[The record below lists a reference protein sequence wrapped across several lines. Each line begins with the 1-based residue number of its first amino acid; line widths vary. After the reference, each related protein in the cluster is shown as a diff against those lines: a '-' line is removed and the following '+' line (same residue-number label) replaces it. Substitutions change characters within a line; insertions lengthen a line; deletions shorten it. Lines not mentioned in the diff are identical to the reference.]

1 MINHSFVCKV
11 VTGFLMLLLS
21 HNCFSQKQLSNDTPS
36 VFMPGIVSDEFGNRD
51 MAISPLG
58 DEMFYTLQSGGGRIF
73 SVIMYC
79 KKRNGKWSHPQVA
92 SFSGQYNDLEPAF
105 SPDGSKLFFSS
116 VRPIAGTEAKDHDL
130 WFVTKQNGIWTN
142 PVNIGAPV
150 NSNKDEFY
158 PSITKSGTI
167 YFTRVM
173 EGKDEDIVMCRFV
186 NYAYDTAVS
195 LPDAIN
201 STGAEFNAFID
212 ADEQFIIY
220 TAYRRK
226 DNFGTGDLYI
236 SKKDS
241 NGIWKEAIN
250 LGNKING
257 QGLTYCP
264 FVTPDKKQ
272 FFFVS
277 SRGGFRSPFKTQQSI
292 EELKKQMYSSLNGSD
307 NIYWM
312 KAETILK

>member
-1 MINHSFVCKV
+1 MHNCLFC
-11 VTGFLMLLLS
+11 FLMLLLS
-21 HNCFSQKQLSNDTPS
+21 YNCFSQKQLPADTPS

-51 MAISPLG
+51 MAISPTG
-58 DEMFYTLQSGGGRIF
+58 DEMFYTLQYGGGRIS

-79 KKRNGKWSHPQVA
+79 KKTNGKWSKPQVA

-116 VRPIAGTEAKDHDL
+116 VRPITGTEAKDHDL

-142 PVNIGAPV
+142 PVNLSTPV
-150 NSNKDEFY
+150 NSSKDEFY
-158 PSITKSGTI
+158 PSIAKSGAI

-173 EGKDEDIVMCRFV
+173 DGKDEDIVMCRFI
-186 NYAYDTAVS
+186 NNSYDTAVS
-195 LPDAIN
+195 LPDVIN
-201 STGAEFNAFID
+201 STGAEFNAFVD

-220 TAYRRK
+220 TAYKRTG
-226 DNFGTGDLYI
+226 NFGSGDLYI
-236 SKKDS
+236 SKKDN

-250 LGNKING
+250 LGNKINA

-264 FVTPDKKQ
+264 FVTADKKQ

-277 SRGGFRSPFKTQQSI
+277 SRGGFRSPFKKQQNI
-292 EELKKQMYSSLNGSD
+292 EELKKQMHSPLNGWD

-312 KAETILK
+312 SAETILK